1 MSDGQLKQFN
11 SVGDSL
17 KELRMPY
24 EAHFRE
30 LGEYFMP
37 RRSRFTK
44 GKDHKSSERINK
56 KIINSRPRLALRTMQ
71 SGVHAG
77 ITSPARPWFRLV
89 PDDPGLREYAPVKEH
104 LHAAQ
109 REMRQLLQSSGL
121 YTVLHTLWGD
131 LGLYG
136 HDAAILEDDDQHGLY
151 GQALV
156 PGEYWMGA
164 NARGMVDT
172 LYREYNMTV
181 KQAVGKFVFRND
193 PMNDP
198 DWSNVSSA
206 VKRMWD
212 NNAYTEKVPV
222 RHLIMPRHERDE
234 RSKLAENKPVM
245 STYWEQGESSKVLGD
260 LGYDLSPILA
270 SRWDV
275 EGCDTYGA
283 SPAMDALPDAKELQ
297 RKERDKAEAVR
308 RMNRPPMNAPTEMRN
323 SLFSLMPEA
332 VNYMADP
339 SKGLV
344 PAYQVTPPIAELRND
359 IADSEGRIDEAMY
372 ANLFLMIARLDR
384 REITAREIDER
395 HEEKLLGL
403 GPVLER
409 QHREKLAVLVRRTY
423 NKVIDMGK
431 VPPLPP
437 ELEGMGVSVDYVST
451 LGQAMKAVATGGME
465 RLYGFVGN
473 LSAADGSV
481 LDKLDNDTAVDE
493 YADMVG
499 VPGNVIRSKE
509 ETDKIRRQRAEQVQ
523 AQQAADRAQQ
533 VAETTSTGAQAA
545 SVLADTDSAGGQ
557 RDILGQLGLR

>member
-1 MSDGQLKQFN
+1 MSSEQLKQFN

-17 KELRMPY
+17 KELRRPY

-37 RRSRFTK
+37 RRSRFSA
-44 GKDHKSSERINK
+44 GKDHQSSERVNK

-77 ITSPARPWFRLV
+77 ITSPARPWFRLI
-89 PDDPGLREYAPVKEH
+89 PDDPGMREYGPVKEH
-104 LHAAQ
+104 LHVAQ

-121 YTVLHTLWGD
+121 YTVLHILWGD

-136 HDAAILEDDDQHGLY
+136 YDAAILEDDDQHGIY

-156 PGEYWMGA
+156 PGEYWLGA

-172 LYREYNMTV
+172 LYREYRMTV
-181 KQAVGKFVFRND
+181 KQIVGKFVYRND

-198 DWSNVSSA
+198 DWSVVSNTI
-206 VKRMWD
+206 KNMWD
-212 NNAYTEKVPV
+212 KNSYGEKVPV
-222 RHLIMPRHERDE
+222 RHLIMPRHERDS
-234 RSKLAENKPVM
+234 RSPLASDKPIM
-245 STYWEQGESSKVLGD
+245 STYWEDAESSKLLGD
-260 LGYDLSPILA
+260 LGYDVNPILA

-275 EGCDTYGA
+275 EGTDTYGT

-308 RMNRPPMNAPTEMRN
+308 RMNRPPMNAPVEMRN
-323 SLFSLMPEA
+323 SPFSLMPEA

-359 IADSEGRIDEAMY
+359 IADSENRIDEAMY

-409 QHREKLAVLVRRTY
+409 QHREKLATLIRRTY
-423 NKVIDMGK
+423 NKVVDMGK

-437 ELEGMGVSVDYVST
+437 EMEGTGVQVDYIST

-473 LSAADGSV
+473 LSAVDGSV

-499 VPGNVIRSKE
+499 VPGNVVRSKE
-509 ETDKIRRQRAEQVQ
+509 ETDKIRKQRAEQVQ

-533 VAETTSTGAQAA
+533 MADTAKSGAQAA
-545 SVLADTDSAGGQ
+545 SVLAEAGQPRGG
-557 RDILGQLGLR
+557 RDILGELGLR